1 MRFRSDDNVKDILI
15 KEQSNNAMKTMRH
28 KTCESLI
35 INANLIILF
44 GVSLGDT
51 DARWWKLI
59 GEQFKKRN
67 TLSIIQH
74 LYLPGQITPTRR
86 QLIGHI
92 EREQRTWLME
102 KMGVKKEECPE
113 DANDRLFF
121 ITNSSAF

>member
-1 MRFRSDDNVKDILI
+1 MRFRSDDNVKDILN

-35 INANLIILF
+35 INANLII
-44 GVSLGDT
+44 SLGDT

-59 GEQFKKRN
+59 GEQLKKRN

-86 QLIGHI
+86 QLIRRI

-121 ITNSSAF
+121 ITNSSAFKL